1 MHNMFIYIYI
11 YILLGDKHLQAKS
24 RPQCFILLLS
34 CPGSFKSGAI
44 LKALMALRPVTAIEG

>member
-1 MHNMFIYIYI
+1 MHNMFIYI